1 MIFAAG
7 LGTRLKPLTDT
18 MPKALVP
25 VDGHPLIE
33 IVSRKL
39 HQAGFDSAVVNVH
52 HFADRIED
60 WCRRQD
66 WMDFQISDERGM
78 LLETGG
84 AVLHARK
91 LLEGCG
97 NFLIHNVDVLTNAD
111 LRSFA
116 SAHRPDALATLLV
129 SPRKTSRYFLFRPDT
144 MRLAGWTNTNT
155 GETVMS
161 DITIAKED
169 CLALGFSGIH
179 ILSDR
184 VFPLMEQYVI
194 DKGLVTDS
202 STGPSSAA
210 SALVP
215 DSLPCSSSA
224 ASALVPDSLPS
235 ARFSIRDFYL
245 AVAARH
251 PIYGVNVESFRML
264 DVGKPDALAR
274 AADFL
279 ASCHSNCTRD

>member
-39 HQAGFDSAVVNVH
+39 LRSGFDSAVVNVH
-52 HFADRIED
+52 HFADQVED
-60 WCRRQD
+60 WCKRQD
-66 WMDFQISDERGM
+66 WMQFSISDERAM

-84 AVLHARK
+84 AILHARK
-91 LLEGCG
+91 LLEGSG

-116 SAHRPDALATLLV
+116 QCHRPDALATLLV
-129 SPRKTSRYFLFRPDT
+129 SPRKTSRYFLFNPDT

-155 GETVMS
+155 GETVMADPS
-161 DITIAKED
+161 LTKED

-184 VFPLMEQYVI
+184 VFSLMEKYVV
-194 DKGLVTDS
+194 DK
-202 STGPSSAA
+202 PA
-210 SALVP
+210 P
-215 DSLPCSSSA
+215 
-224 ASALVPDSLPS
+224 

-245 AVAARH
+245 AVAGQH

-264 DVGKPDALAR
+264 DVGKPDALAM
-274 AADFL
+274 AHDFL
-279 ASCHSNCTRD
+279 ASLDVR

>member
-39 HQAGFDSAVVNVH
+39 LRSGFDSAVVNVH
-52 HFADRIED
+52 HFADQVED
-60 WCRRQD
+60 WCKRQD
-66 WMDFQISDERGM
+66 WMQFSISDERAM

-84 AVLHARK
+84 AILHART
-91 LLEGCG
+91 LLEGSG

-116 SAHRPDALATLLV
+116 QCHRPDALATLLV
-129 SPRKTSRYFLFRPDT
+129 SPRKTSRYFLFNPDT

-155 GETVMS
+155 GETVMA
-161 DITIAKED
+161 DPTLTKED

-184 VFPLMEQYVI
+184 VFPLMEKYVV
-194 DKGLVTDS
+194 DKGLVKDS
-202 STGPSSAA
+202 SPG
-210 SALVP
+210 
-215 DSLPCSSSA
+215 SSSESYPIYPPGSQPA
-224 ASALVPDSLPS
+224 V
-235 ARFSIRDFYL
+235 RFSIRDFYL
-245 AVAARH
+245 AVAGQH

-264 DVGKPDALAR
+264 DVGKPDALAM
-274 AADFL
+274 AHDFL
-279 ASCHSNCTRD
+279 ASLDVR

>member
-39 HQAGFDSAVVNVH
+39 LRSGFDSAVVNVH
-52 HFADRIED
+52 HFADQVED
-60 WCRRQD
+60 WCKRQD
-66 WMDFQISDERGM
+66 WMQFSISDERAM

-84 AVLHARK
+84 AILHART
-91 LLEGCG
+91 LLECSG

-116 SAHRPDALATLLV
+116 QCHRPDALATLLV
-129 SPRKTSRYFLFRPDT
+129 SPRKTSRYFLFNPDT

-155 GETVMS
+155 GETVMADPS
-161 DITIAKED
+161 LTKED

-184 VFPLMEQYVI
+184 VFPLMEKYVV
-194 DKGLVTDS
+194 DKGAPV
-202 STGPSSAA
+202 
-210 SALVP
+210 
-215 DSLPCSSSA
+215 
-224 ASALVPDSLPS
+224 
-235 ARFSIRDFYL
+235 RFSIRDFYL
-245 AVAARH
+245 AVAGQH
-251 PIYGVNVESFRML
+251 PVYGVNVESFRML
-264 DVGKPDALAR
+264 DVGKPDALAM
-274 AADFL
+274 AHDFL
-279 ASCHSNCTRD
+279 ASLDVR

>member
-97 NFLIHNVDVLTNAD
+97 SFLIHNVDVLTNAD

-210 SALVP
+210 SAL
-215 DSLPCSSSA
+215 A
-224 ASALVPDSLPS
+224 PDSLPS

-245 AVAARH
+245 AVAASH

-274 AADFL
+274 ATDFL
-279 ASCHSNCTRD
+279 ASCHSDCARD

>member
-39 HQAGFDSAVVNVH
+39 LRSGFDSAVVNVH
-52 HFADRIED
+52 HFADQVED
-60 WCRRQD
+60 WCKRQD
-66 WMDFQISDERGM
+66 WMQFSISDERAM

-84 AVLHARK
+84 AILHARK
-91 LLEGCG
+91 LLEGSG

-116 SAHRPDALATLLV
+116 QCHRPDALATLLV
-129 SPRKTSRYFLFRPDT
+129 SPRKTSRYFLFNPDT

-155 GETVMS
+155 GETVMADPS
-161 DITIAKED
+161 LTKED

-184 VFPLMEQYVI
+184 VFPLMENYVV
-194 DKGLVTDS
+194 DK
-202 STGPSSAA
+202 PA
-210 SALVP
+210 P
-215 DSLPCSSSA
+215 
-224 ASALVPDSLPS
+224 

-245 AVAARH
+245 SVAGQ
-251 PIYGVNVESFRML
+251 PPVYGVNVESFRML
-264 DVGKPDALAR
+264 DVGKPDALAM
-274 AADFL
+274 AHDFL
-279 ASCHSNCTRD
+279 ASLDVR

>member
-39 HQAGFDSAVVNVH
+39 LRSGFDSAVVNVH
-52 HFADRIED
+52 HFADQVED
-60 WCRRQD
+60 WCKRQD
-66 WMDFQISDERGM
+66 WMQFSISDERAM

-84 AVLHARK
+84 AILHARK
-91 LLEGCG
+91 LLEGSG

-116 SAHRPDALATLLV
+116 QCHRPDALATLLV
-129 SPRKTSRYFLFRPDT
+129 SPRKTSRYFLFNPDT

-155 GETVMS
+155 GETVMA
-161 DITIAKED
+161 DPTLTKED
-169 CLALGFSGIH
+169 CISLGFSGIH
-179 ILSDR
+179 ILSER
-184 VFPLMEQYVI
+184 VFPLMERYAV
-194 DKGLVTDS
+194 DK
-202 STGPSSAA
+202 PA
-210 SALVP
+210 P
-215 DSLPCSSSA
+215 
-224 ASALVPDSLPS
+224 

-245 AVAARH
+245 SVAGQH

-264 DVGKPDALAR
+264 DVGKPDALAM
-274 AADFL
+274 AHDFL
-279 ASCHSNCTRD
+279 ASLDVR